1 MRNAIFADGFF
12 AESNMPYV
20 REFVDDYV
28 RAFQTEPRVLEA
40 QGYDSLLMLEDA
52 FLQAQGKTREEVRQ
66 ALASMEGYAG
76 LSGYTSFNEDGSAN
90 KRLYILSI
98 IGNHIQQ
105 IY

>member
-1 MRNAIFADGFF
+1 MTARIIDGKQQ
-12 AESNMPYV
+12 SQN
-20 REFVDDYV
+20 
-28 RAFQTEPRVLEA
+28 
-40 QGYDSLLMLEDA
+40 
-52 FLQAQGKTREEVRQ
+52 TREEIRQ

-76 LSGYTSFNEDGSAN
+76 LSGYTTFNEDGSAR